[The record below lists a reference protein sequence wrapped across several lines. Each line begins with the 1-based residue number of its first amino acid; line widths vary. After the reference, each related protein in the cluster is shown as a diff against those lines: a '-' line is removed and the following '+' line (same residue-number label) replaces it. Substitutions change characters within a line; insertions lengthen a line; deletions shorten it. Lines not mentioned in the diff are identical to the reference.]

1 LDERP
6 FLAQVLDHLVGGLAH
21 DDLGGVDPDVG
32 KAGGLRGGVDAGAVG
47 QLACACLAVEALHVL
62 AADQLPGP
70 LALGR
75 ERRDHRDQHD
85 ESGVGHQRGHLGHP
99 PDVLHPVG
107 VTEPEVSCSGGGG

>member
-47 QLACACLAVEALHVL
+47 QLAPFTSSLPISSRALWRSAANGEIIETSTMSPASAISEATSATRRMFSTRSASLNPRFLAQV
-62 AADQLPGP
+62 AADNRL
-70 LALGR
+70 LAG
-75 ERRDHRDQHD
+75 
-85 ESGVGHQRGHLGHP
+85 
-99 PDVLHPVG
+99 
-107 VTEPEVSCSGGGG
+107 